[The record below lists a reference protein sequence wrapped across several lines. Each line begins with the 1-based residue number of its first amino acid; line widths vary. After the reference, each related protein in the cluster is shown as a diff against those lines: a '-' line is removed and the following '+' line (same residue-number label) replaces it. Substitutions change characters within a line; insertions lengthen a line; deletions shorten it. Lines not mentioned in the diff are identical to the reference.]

1 MRNGSKR
8 LKDVLP
14 KLAQIMA
21 KDFRDFSDKWEEVL
35 KTYAEVFKWLN
46 EVLRWKDESIE
57 TTAVEIIENYIKA
70 RKKGTIGN
78 EWFPAYG
85 WLAYELGE
93 MFYELMEELRANVYD
108 PERDEDKEDFS
119 LEPLL

>member
-1 MRNGSKR
+1 MRSRK

-21 KDFRDFSDKWEEVL
+21 KDFRDFSDEWEDVL
-35 KTYAEVFKWLN
+35 RAYAEVFERLN
-46 EVLRWKDESIE
+46 EVLRWKDEDIE
-57 TTAVEIIENYIKA
+57 KTAVEIIEDYIRRRR
-70 RKKGTIGN
+70 RKFKGN

-93 MFYELMEELRANVYD
+93 MFYEIMEHLRMEVYD
-108 PERDEDKEDFS
+108 PEREEEEDC
-119 LEPLL
+119 